1 MDYKEKVEW
10 LGRYQAS
17 VSCQHMLEEEIEVLR
32 SDAERVTA
40 CMSGMPGRSGPNAD
54 RLPRA
59 VERIEEAQ
67 KRLEQQLESCME
79 TRAEIM
85 CGIMTVRDRPGQ
97 EVLRRRYVM
106 GQNFSEI
113 AEAMGVVQ
121 RRAYQLHRTA
131 VEGMASRGFFY
142 THSGKG
148 GMPLC
153 EIDAD
158 HVLDEL
164 AEIAFAV
171 PGEEGGLPVKVAD
184 KLRALEMLYKHLGLG
199 DGAKTEGVVIVD
211 SES

>member
-79 TRAEIM
+79 T
-85 CGIMTVRDRPGQ
+85 PGQ

-131 VEGMASRGFFY
+131 VEGMA
-142 THSGKG
+142 
-148 GMPLC
+148 
-153 EIDAD
+153 
-158 HVLDEL
+158 
-164 AEIAFAV
+164 V
-171 PGEEGGLPVKVAD
+171 PK
-184 KLRALEMLYKHLGLG
+184 RA
-199 DGAKTEGVVIVD
+199 
-211 SES
+211 

>member
-17 VSCQHMLEEEIEVLR
+17 GSCQHMLEEEIEVLR

-97 EVLRRRYVM
+97 EVLRRRYM
-106 GQNFSEI
+106 NGESYAEI
-113 AEAMGVVQ
+113 CDALALVE
-121 RRAYQLHRTA
+121 RRVYQLHRLG
-131 VEGMASRGFFY
+131 VNKVCEPEN
-142 THSGKG
+142 G
-148 GMPLC
+148 G
-153 EIDAD
+153 
-158 HVLDEL
+158 
-164 AEIAFAV
+164 
-171 PGEEGGLPVKVAD
+171 
-184 KLRALEMLYKHLGLG
+184 
-199 DGAKTEGVVIVD
+199 
-211 SES
+211 